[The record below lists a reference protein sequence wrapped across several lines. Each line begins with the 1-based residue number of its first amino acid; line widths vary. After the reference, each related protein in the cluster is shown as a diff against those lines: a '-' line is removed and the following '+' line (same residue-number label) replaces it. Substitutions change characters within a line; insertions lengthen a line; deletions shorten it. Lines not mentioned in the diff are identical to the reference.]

1 MCLLTIWALK
11 LKTGCRKSETAGKMS
26 IPENISVDKS
36 LLFWENKTGGN
47 LSINHGYAYNLVE
60 VLFTDLTVG
69 ENITVLADVTV

>member
-1 MCLLTIWALK
+1 
-11 LKTGCRKSETAGKMS
+11 MS